1 MSKYP
6 KYFQL
11 DEFLHSD
18 VALKN
23 RIRNYPT
30 WEAVENLN
38 KLALL
43 LDKIREKLG
52 MSITITSGFRSLA
65 LNKKIGGSAT
75 SQHRKGEAADCECED
90 NKKLFDTVKQMIDD
104 GEIEV
109 AQLIWEYG
117 TKKQPE
123 WVHISIPDG
132 KHKNEILYIG
142 VK

>member
-1 MSKYP
+1 MMSKWF
-6 KYFQL
+6 KL

-23 RIRNYPT
+23 RIKNYPT
-30 WEAVENLN
+30 WEAVENLK

-109 AQLIWEYG
+109 GQLIWEYG

-123 WVHISIPDG
+123 WVHISIPDA